1 MPKGRA
7 WTLAGTNDY
16 RQLSI
21 TFSQAFLQGLLC
33 YSKAVLREKLLVVD
47 QALPE
52 RRMLRAIQI
61 SYLGVL
67 KAGLADC
74 ADRTRCFS
82 PPCALHSL
90 LQLSAAL
97 IFNKD

>member
-52 RRMLRAIQI
+52 RRMLRAIQV

-67 KAGLADC
+67 KAGLVDC

-82 PPCALHSL
+82 PPCALDSL
-90 LQLSAAL
+90 LQSSATL
-97 IFNKD
+97 IFTKD